1 MKTTRNKIEIIVTN
15 SVSIAEYFLLLCK
28 MMEAVSTDDETIIT
42 TKNVA

>member
-28 MMEAVSTDDETIIT
+28 MMEAVSTDNKSVAATE
-42 TKNVA
+42 NVA